1 MLKSAVGCEII
12 VKTAPTER
20 SATANSTG
28 QLTGAKLIY
37 TLTGRENYAYQ

>member
-1 MLKSAVGCEII
+1 MLESTNCETID
-12 VKTAPTER
+12 KTAPTER

-37 TLTGRENYAYQ
+37 TLIGRENYAYQ